1 MHYFCAKIKVIRL
14 QTKIRVG
21 AVSYLNTKPLIFGFN
36 NPIIQE
42 TVDLV
47 IDYPSKIASMLLEN
61 QVDVGLVPVAIIPE
75 MPEYHIISDYCIGSD
90 GEVASVCLFSDVP
103 LQNIETILLDYQSR
117 TSVELLKLLAKEFW
131 KINPIFKET
140 SGEYQQQVS
149 GSTAALVIGDRALQQ
164 RKISPYIYDLGAA
177 WKKFTGLP
185 FVFAAWVSN
194 KKLSEDFINAFNE
207 ANALGL
213 NRIEQIISE
222 NPFEAFDLSKY
233 YTQYISYNLDENK
246 KQGLKLFLHK
256 LREQYSFKLN
266 YENNNFTS
274 QIIK

>member
-1 MHYFCAKIKVIRL
+1 M

-36 NPIIQE
+36 NPITQE
-42 TVDLV
+42 TIDLV

-90 GEVASVCLFSDVP
+90 GEVASVCLFSEVP

-117 TSVELLKLLAKEFW
+117 TSVELLKVLAKEFW

-222 NPFEAFDLSKY
+222 NPFDAFDLSKY